1 MAMRSDMIDLE
12 RLGLKSGGGWH
23 DDVLVARHAFV
34 FGEQRYEPD
43 EPESVVGVQVS
54 RTTSGWVVRV
64 RFEATIKGPCMR
76 CFDDQ
81 GFTVVVDQ
89 TEVHEPQL
97 ELDSDYVRDTDF
109 DLAGYVHD
117 TIGLALPQ
125 TMSGELD
132 PDGGCLLCGRSR
144 QELQKIGIAEQD
156 GTEGADPRWAKL
168 RELEL

>member
-1 MAMRSDMIDLE
+1 MALRGDAIDLE
-12 RLGLKSGGGWH
+12 KLGLKSGGGWH
-23 DDVLVARHAFV
+23 DDVLVSRHAFV
-34 FGEQRYEPD
+34 FGEQQYEPS
-43 EPESVVGVQVS
+43 EQTSSISVQVS

-64 RFEATIKGPCMR
+64 RFTATINGPCMR

-81 GFTVVVDQ
+81 GFTVEVDQ

-97 ELDSDYVRDTDF
+97 ELDSEYVEDNDF

-125 TMSGELD
+125 SMSGELD
-132 PDGGCLLCGRSR
+132 ADSDCLLCGRSR
-144 QELQKIGIAEQD
+144 QELQQIGITDQAD
-156 GTEGADPRWAKL
+156 TEGADPRWAKL